1 MRLKTKTILSALK
14 SGYYILKMIGHLLTA
29 WLTLGWKVRK
39 ARRSF
44 EKQLV
49 NVGMPREDAEQLS
62 RVYSELKDQMLSS
75 VKGAIVNSRKSS

>member
-1 MRLKTKTILSALK
+1 MKTKTIVIVLK
-14 SGYYILKMIGHLLTA
+14 SGYYILKTIRHLLTA

-44 EKQLV
+44 EKQLI

-62 RVYSELKDQMLSS
+62 RVYSELKDQMLST
-75 VKGAIVNSRKSS
+75 VKGAIANSRKSS

>member
-1 MRLKTKTILSALK
+1 LKKNTIITVFK
-14 SGYYILKMIGHLLTA
+14 SGYYILKMSGHLLTA

-49 NVGMPREDAEQLS
+49 NAGMLREDAEQLS
-62 RVYSELKDQMLSS
+62 RVYSELKDQMLST
-75 VKGAIVNSRKSS
+75 VKVAIANSRKSS